1 MSNKNLNLQ
10 DLPLEILAH
19 ILKFVGNSS
28 FYSFQN
34 VNKNF
39 FEILSSI
46 VKSKVTSS
54 EVLAKKKVEKYKKT
68 TNFTTLTQ
76 HEKQEREQKFV
87 RWAYFDIVHNSFI
100 EYIQIDCAL
109 LNATEIKRLI
119 LHYKNTFDFRLIK
132 STPWNDNPG
141 GVVLPF
147 QILEGFCYS
156 EIVDFQCILYFL
168 KNINYEADSHL
179 GSIHEIYSLS
189 KYPMEDEFLLK
200 NYICNNPTFDLRYKV
215 LRKYASQID
224 IRKRTFY
231 L

>member
-1 MSNKNLNLQ
+1 MR
-10 DLPLEILAH
+10 
-19 ILKFVGNSS
+19 
-28 FYSFQN
+28 
-34 VNKNF
+34 
-39 FEILSSI
+39 
-46 VKSKVTSS
+46 
-54 EVLAKKKVEKYKKT
+54 
-68 TNFTTLTQ
+68 Q
-76 HEKQEREQKFV
+76 HERQEREQKFV

-168 KNINYEADSHL
+168 KNINYEADSHI

-200 NYICNNPTFDLRYKV
+200 IT
-215 LRKYASQID
+215 YAI
-224 IRKRTFY
+224 IPLLT
-231 L
+231 